1 VKKAFSIQTFSKAQL
16 SAFLGGLVDYAV
28 MIICTEL
35 FHVYYPISILLSGLV
50 GAVVN
55 FSINRYWTYRVHH
68 LGIGKQ
74 LLKFIAVVLGS
85 IILKSLGTYL
95 VTNWL
100 SIDYKISRIIVDIIV
115 SLGFNY
121 TLQTYWVFKK
131 GETL

>member
-1 VKKAFSIQTFSKAQL
+1 
-16 SAFLGGLVDYAV
+16 

>member
-1 VKKAFSIQTFSKAQL
+1 MKKASSIRTFSKAQV
-16 SAFLGGLVDYAV
+16 SAFSGGLVDYAV

-35 FHVYYPISILLSGLV
+35 LHIYYPISIIISGLI

-74 LLKFIAVVLGS
+74 LIKFIVVVLGS
-85 IILKSLGTYL
+85 ILLKSLGTYL

-100 SIDYKISRIIVDIIV
+100 LIDYKISRVLVDVIV

-121 TLQTYWVFKK
+121 TLQTYWVFRDKK
-131 GETL
+131 IL